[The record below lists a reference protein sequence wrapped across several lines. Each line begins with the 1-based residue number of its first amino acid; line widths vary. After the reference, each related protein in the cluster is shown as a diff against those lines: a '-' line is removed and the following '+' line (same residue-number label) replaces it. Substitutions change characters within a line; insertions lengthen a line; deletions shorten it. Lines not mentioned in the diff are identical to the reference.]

1 VNAADRRRLTPTL
14 GVAAAVLVVILMALW
29 LGRGRGAHWHDDA
42 APPRLPPLGS
52 TPPPSAVP
60 PLEQYADVWQRPLFS
75 PTRAPEP
82 VAGGDGAA
90 SSDLELT
97 GVIMLPDLKLA
108 ILHDKTQNKDYRAVL
123 GRPSRDAP
131 ALIELHPRG
140 AVVDASGTRLTL
152 ELVPGAAPDADN
164 AQADDPQPASS
175 AERGGSGM
183 VSPQGDDASGRQTA
197 ISAGRA
203 SAAARASQLKLRIQA
218 ARQRAEQQNGGGD

>member
-14 GVAAAVLVVILMALW
+14 GVAAAVLVLILIALW
-29 LGRGRGAHWHDDA
+29 LGLGRGAHWHDDA

-131 ALIELHPRG
+131 ALIELHPRS

-152 ELVPGAAPDADN
+152 QLVPGAAPDADN

-183 VSPQGDDASGRQTA
+183 VPPQGDDTSGHQTA

>member
-14 GVAAAVLVVILMALW
+14 GVAAAVLVLILIALW
-29 LGRGRGAHWHDDA
+29 LGLGRGAHWHDDA

-183 VSPQGDDASGRQTA
+183 VPPQGDDTSGQRTA

>member
-1 VNAADRRRLTPTL
+1 
-14 GVAAAVLVVILMALW
+14 VLVVILIALW
-29 LGRGRGAHWHDDA
+29 LGLGRGAHWRDDA

-183 VSPQGDDASGRQTA
+183 VPPQGDDTSGQQTA

>member
-14 GVAAAVLVVILMALW
+14 GVAAAVLVLILIALW
-29 LGRGRGAHWHDDA
+29 LGLGRGAHWHDDA

-108 ILHDKTQNKDYRAVL
+108 ILHDKTQNKDYRAIL

-131 ALIELHPRG
+131 ALIELHPRS

-152 ELVPGAAPDADN
+152 QLVPGAAPDADN

-183 VSPQGDDASGRQTA
+183 VPPQGDDTSGQQTA
-197 ISAGRA
+197 ISAERA

>member
-29 LGRGRGAHWHDDA
+29 LGLGRGAHWHDDA

-183 VSPQGDDASGRQTA
+183 VPPQGDDTSGQQTA